1 MSGIRFKKDLGRFN
15 MFLFKTDLFITRG
28 KIKQQYKNSKLKIVA
43 QTWSDVFEL
52 TDGSYSVSNSQDLL
66 DTS

>member
-1 MSGIRFKKDLGRFN
+1 

-28 KIKQQYKNSKLKIVA
+28 KIKQQYKNSELKIA
-43 QTWSDVFEL
+43 QTWNDVFEL
-52 TDGSYSVSNSQDLL
+52 SDGSYSVSNIQDLL

>member
-1 MSGIRFKKDLGRFN
+1 

-28 KIKQQYKNSKLKIVA
+28 KIKQPYKNSKLKIVA

-52 TDGSYSVSNSQDLL
+52 TDGSYSVSNSQGLL